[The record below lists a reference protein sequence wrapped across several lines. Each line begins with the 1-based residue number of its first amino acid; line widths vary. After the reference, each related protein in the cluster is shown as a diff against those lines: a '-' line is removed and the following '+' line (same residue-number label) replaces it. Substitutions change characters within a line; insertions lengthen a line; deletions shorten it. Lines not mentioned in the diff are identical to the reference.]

1 MFWNVLQ
8 HLRAGIVFMQ
18 MKIPWLFQ
26 VEWRY
31 VAIHV
36 IMCKEDKEALVST
49 RVPWPHAYF
58 APCFLY
64 TNILSFLI
72 TAITQDVMKHTL
84 SACLYVC
91 GLSVYLVRWI
101 YKMVLDRTCFLLSW
115 SVSALSRFLLRL
127 RCALFRRSRIVQIIM
142 LSHVGKYWFTWWT
155 LSVNCK
161 SILFR
166 LHVFLRRDNKLC
178 ALRVLQIFCKLVSVE
193 QFGSGTFFMTLVVT

>member
-1 MFWNVLQ
+1 
-8 HLRAGIVFMQ
+8 
-18 MKIPWLFQ
+18 
-26 VEWRY
+26 
-31 VAIHV
+31 
-36 IMCKEDKEALVST
+36 
-49 RVPWPHAYF
+49 
-58 APCFLY
+58 
-64 TNILSFLI
+64 
-72 TAITQDVMKHTL
+72 MKHTL

-193 QFGSGTFFMTLVVT
+193 QFGSGTFIMTRISINERTPKRQAMHQQFLWYCRCSWALLVFIFTA